1 MLCMLKQNVRKLA
14 AQVMQHPYTP
24 LPRSHPACSQI
35 DTGATALLACL
46 LILTT
51 ASQTQPS
58 SMLDLDSVC

>member
-1 MLCMLKQNVRKLA
+1 MLCMLKQDVRKLA

-24 LPRSHPACSQI
+24 LPRSHPTCSQI

-51 ASQTQPS
+51 ASQT
-58 SMLDLDSVC
+58 